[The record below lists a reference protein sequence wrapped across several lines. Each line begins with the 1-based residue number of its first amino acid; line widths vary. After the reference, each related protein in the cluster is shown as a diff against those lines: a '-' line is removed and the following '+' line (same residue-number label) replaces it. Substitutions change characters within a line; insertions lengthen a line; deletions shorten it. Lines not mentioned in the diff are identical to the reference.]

1 MFDTHNPVI
10 NEYMQSNYKN
20 MVDGIMFVVLS
31 VKTPFHTMQ
40 KQMEDYRVNGVNS
53 KYVWGFKR
61 QTLEYLQENGKDLYD
76 ELMDLSSRKQFY
88 SEGQP
93 IKFKGRQIL
102 SHRDK
107 QMMLVLTDVPGLGV
121 VKAGFVMQMMF
132 GRVGCIDVHN
142 QRRLY
147 SVNPKDLQFVK
158 NAKDHTKLVKIV
170 NYVNICKHNNSTQ
183 RLWDHWCTLLTDKRC
198 NKGRFTCGEDVSAF
212 HVTALVG
219 A

>member
-1 MFDTHNPVI
+1 MFKDHNPII
-10 NEYMQSNYKN
+10 NGYMQANAQQ
-20 MVDGIMFVVLS
+20 MIDGIMFVVLS
-31 VKTPFHTMQ
+31 VKTPFHTM
-40 KQMEDYRVNGVNS
+40 KMQMDDYRKHGGES

-61 QTLEYLQENGKDLYD
+61 QTYDYLQEHGQDLYD
-76 ELMDLSSRKQFY
+76 ELMDLHKRTEFY
-88 SEGQP
+88 DKGQP
-93 IKFKGRQIL
+93 IKFVGRQVW

-147 SVNPKDLQFVK
+147 SIDPKSLSLTK
-158 NAKDHTKLVKIV
+158 TAKDPTKLVKIDS
-170 NYVNICKHNNSTQ
+170 YVNICKKNNSTQ
-183 RLWDHWCTLLTDKRC
+183 RLWDQWCEQLTDKRC
-198 NKGRFTCGEDVSAF
+198 NKGRFATGNDVSAY
-212 HVTALVG
+212 HVQALVG